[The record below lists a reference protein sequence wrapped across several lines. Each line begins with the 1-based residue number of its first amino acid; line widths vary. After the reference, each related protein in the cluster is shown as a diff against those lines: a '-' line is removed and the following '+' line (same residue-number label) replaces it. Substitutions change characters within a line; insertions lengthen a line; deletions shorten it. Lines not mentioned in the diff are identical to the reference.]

1 MSKLRRKRKERLMSM
16 AQLAEAAGVKLI
28 SVYRYEV
35 QGRIPDA
42 ATAIRLAKALGTTVE
57 DLYDDVEPVGE
68 DPAPDPID
76 DDDQIP
82 F

>member
-1 MSKLRRKRKERLMSM
+1 MSNLRKKRKEKLMSM
-16 AQLAEAAGVKLI
+16 AQLADAAGVTVI

-42 ATAIRLAKALGTTVE
+42 ETAVRLAKALDTTVE
-57 DLYDDVEPVGE
+57 ELYGDEPAADD
-68 DPAPDPID
+68 ATQTAD
-76 DDDQIP
+76 DDDVIP

>member
-57 DLYDDVEPVGE
+57 DLYDQVEPVAE
-68 DPAPDPID
+68 DPAPDPD
-76 DDDQIP
+76 DDDEIP

>member
-57 DLYDDVEPVGE
+57 DLYDEVEPVGE
-68 DPAPDPID
+68 DAAPDPIED
-76 DDDQIP
+76 DDEIP

>member
-1 MSKLRRKRKERLMSM
+1 MSKLRRKRKELQMSM
-16 AQLAEAAGVKLI
+16 SQLAEAAGVTLI
-28 SVYRYEV
+28 SVYRCEV

-57 DLYDDVEPVGE
+57 DLYDDSYLDAE
-68 DPAPDPID
+68 DPANDLPD
-76 DDDQIP
+76 DDDEIP

>member
-1 MSKLRRKRKERLMSM
+1 MSNLRKKRKEKLMSM
-16 AQLAEAAGVKLI
+16 AQLADAAGVTVI

-42 ATAIRLAKALGTTVE
+42 ETAVRLAKALDTTVE
-57 DLYDDVEPVGE
+57 ELYGDEPAAGE
-68 DPAPDPID
+68 ATRTSYTD
-76 DDDQIP
+76 DDDEIP